1 MASMVDN
8 ISRMYCKGLCWEG
21 GNSDGGRGKGRV
33 SPWKIPIGKKES
45 VIDKR

>member
-1 MASMVDN
+1 MASMADN
-8 ISRMYCKGLCWEG
+8 ISRMYCKGLWWEG

-33 SPWKIPIGKKES
+33 SSQKIPIGKKES